1 MRLLLT
7 GQGLSEALGV
17 SDYISQERL
26 YSHKLTPQEVQ
37 ELVYMHKQGMSYTQ
51 LSRKFG
57 VHRNTVY
64 NILQR
69 IKKENLQRKDR

>member
-1 MRLLLT
+1 M
-7 GQGLSEALGV
+7 